1 MRILPLLF
9 ILFFSSALLAQD
21 RLTIIKLASP
31 AGEFISENQKSQL
44 ENKLKQIL
52 STNGIAIGN
61 STQFSLASQFN
72 LNDRVVVEGLQKMTV
87 VKFDMN
93 LQLTNW
99 MSGDVFLAESIV
111 ITGSGSSDSEALH
124 NAISK
129 IKPSDVRL
137 KKFLEESSIKIQ
149 QYYQNEC
156 NSLMLE
162 VDKLANTKSY
172 VPALAILVS
181 IPQGVGCYN
190 EATEKREVLYHKY
203 QEEFCNQKLQQAKV
217 YAANNN
223 YRMALY
229 YLGQIDR
236 SSTCIK
242 EANDLMTK
250 VGAEVDAE
258 NKKEW
263 ERIMKSQESGM
274 EGDKVRAEILDK
286 ILESHYLQRK

>member
-1 MRILPLLF
+1 MRIWL
-9 ILFFSSALLAQD
+9 ILFALLFSSALIAQNK
-21 RLTIIKLASP
+21 LTIIKLAPPS
-31 AGEFISENQKSQL
+31 GELISENVKSQL

-52 STNGIAIGN
+52 SANGIANGN
-61 STQFSLASQFN
+61 STQFLLASQFN
-72 LNDRVVVEGLQKMTV
+72 LNDRAVVEGLQKMTV

-99 MSGDVFLAESIV
+99 VSGDGFVAESII
-111 ITGSGSSDSEALH
+111 ITGSGSSDIEAFR

-137 KKFLEESSIKIQ
+137 KKFLEDSSVKIQ

-156 NSLMLE
+156 INLMLE
-162 VDKLANTKSY
+162 ADKLANTKSY
-172 VPALAILVS
+172 VPALAILAS
-181 IPQGVGCYN
+181 IPQDVGCYN
-190 EATEKREVLYHKY
+190 EANEKKEVLYHKY
-203 QEEFCNQKLQQAKV
+203 QQEFCNQKLQQAKV

-236 SSTCIK
+236 ASTCIK
-242 EANDLMTK
+242 ESDDLMTK
-250 VGAEVDAE
+250 IGAEVDAE

-263 ERIMKSQESGM
+263 EKIMKSQESGV

-286 ILESHYLQRK
+286 ILESHYRQK

>member
-1 MRILPLLF
+1 MRIWL
-9 ILFFSSALLAQD
+9 ILFALLFSSALIAQNK
-21 RLTIIKLASP
+21 LTIIKLAPPS
-31 AGEFISENQKSQL
+31 GELMSENVKSQL

-52 STNGIAIGN
+52 SANGIANGN
-61 STQFSLASQFN
+61 STQFLLASQFN
-72 LNDRVVVEGLQKMTV
+72 LNDRAVVEGLQKMTV

-99 MSGDVFLAESIV
+99 VSGDGFVAESII
-111 ITGSGSSDSEALH
+111 ITGSGSSDIEAFR

-137 KKFLEESSIKIQ
+137 KKFLEDSSVKIQ

-156 NSLMLE
+156 INLMLE
-162 VDKLANTKSY
+162 ADKLANTKSY
-172 VPALAILVS
+172 VPALAILAS
-181 IPQGVGCYN
+181 IPQDVGCYN
-190 EATEKREVLYHKY
+190 EANEKKEVLYHKY
-203 QEEFCNQKLQQAKV
+203 QQEFCNQKLQQAKV

-236 SSTCIK
+236 ASTCIK
-242 EANDLMTK
+242 ESDDLMTK
-250 VGAEVDAE
+250 IGAEVDAE

-263 ERIMKSQESGM
+263 EKIMKNQDSGV

-286 ILESHYLQRK
+286 ILENYYRQK